1 MGREDYSDR
10 RPWGPPHR
18 TVEGQRYRSADVD
31 GEVRGLRNPEQR
43 RRMPTSLSSVVA
55 SAFAGSALLINRV
68 HPTAWA
74 PAVRPQVN
82 RVPAR

>member
-10 RPWGPPHR
+10 RPSGPPHL
-18 TVEGQRYRSADVD
+18 TVEGQGYRSTDVD
-31 GEVRGLRNPEQR
+31 GDVRGVRNPEQR
-43 RRMPTSLSSVVA
+43 RRMPTSPSSIVA
-55 SAFAGSALLINRV
+55 IAFAGSALLINRV

-74 PAVRPQVN
+74 PAVRLQVD